1 MTYKD
6 NPEFKLD
13 FESKMFD
20 VNGNTL
26 IEGAE
31 PLRYYSYINI
41 SNYHMS
47 RYIAA
52 NAQNQYSA
60 AGITPEVIN
69 AICDKMIQSVND
81 RKITDVAIL
90 ANNLKYRT
98 KYPVDEH
105 ASLRM
110 AMIYTFVEREQA
122 DKCENH
128 WTEWK
133 LQKILA
139 EPEAYSFFLPIG
151 MELTPAYSEFLQ
163 EISASSLSQRQIMLQ
178 TMSLNMSEQK

>member
-1 MTYKD
+1 MKYKD
-6 NPEFKLD
+6 NPEFKLE

-20 VNGNTL
+20 VSGNTL
-26 IEGAE
+26 QDGAE
-31 PLRYYSYINI
+31 PLRYYSYVNI
-41 SNYHMS
+41 ANYHMS

-60 AGITPEVIN
+60 AGITPEVITT
-69 AICDKMIQSVND
+69 ICDKMIQSVND
-81 RKITDVAIL
+81 KKIADVAIL

-105 ASLRM
+105 AILRM
-110 AMIYTFVEREQA
+110 AMIYTFVENENP

-133 LQKILA
+133 LNKILD

-151 MELTPAYSEFLQ
+151 MELTPAYSESLQ
-163 EISASSLSQRQIMLQ
+163 EISESSLNQRQQMLL

>member
-1 MTYKD
+1 MYKD
-6 NPEFKLD
+6 NPEFTLQ

-20 VNGNTL
+20 VNGNEL
-26 IEGAE
+26 KEGAE
-31 PLRYYSYINI
+31 PLRYYSYTNI
-41 SNYHMS
+41 ANYHMS
-47 RYIAA
+47 RYVAA

-60 AGITPEVIN
+60 AGITPDVMT

-81 RKITDVAIL
+81 KKIADCAIL
-90 ANNLKYRT
+90 ANNLKYRS

-110 AMIYTFVEREQA
+110 AMIYNFVEREIPE
-122 DKCENH
+122 KCENH

-133 LQKILA
+133 LLKVLA

-151 MELTPAYSEFLQ
+151 IELTPAYSEFLQ
-163 EISASSLSQRQIMLQ
+163 EVSEN
-178 TMSLNMSEQK
+178 SLNQRRETLKMMWPST

>member
-1 MTYKD
+1 MYKD
-6 NPEFKLD
+6 NPEFTLQ

-20 VNGNTL
+20 VSGNEL
-26 IEGAE
+26 KECAE
-31 PLRYYSYINI
+31 PLRYYSHSNI

-47 RYIAA
+47 RYLAA

-60 AGITPEVIN
+60 AGITPEVMI
-69 AICDKMIQSVND
+69 AITDKIIQSVND
-81 RKITDVAIL
+81 KKLADCAVL
-90 ANNLKYRT
+90 ANNLKYRSR
-98 KYPVDEH
+98 YPVDEH

-110 AMIYTFVEREQA
+110 AMIYTFVEREHA

-151 MELTPAYSEFLQ
+151 LELTPAYKEYLQ
-163 EISASSLSQRQIMLQ
+163 EISETSLSQRQEILR
-178 TMSLNMSEQK
+178 TMTLPDM